1 MATVS
6 PEKARS
12 EIVELLS
19 DTVYQALGLK
29 ESLEDERKAL
39 ETEDMAAIERAVDV
53 KSTCVAKLKVLDQ
66 KRDSLC
72 KSWGFKSGPDQ
83 MQAVIDYCDDAELI
97 RNRWDHLMLVA
108 AESSAMNLTNGAIIR
123 VRQQQFES
131 SLSLLRGRTPRIDTY
146 GQRGKGT
153 GDFGSQSLAQ
163 A

>member
-1 MATVS
+1 MPAVS
-6 PEKARS
+6 FEKARN

-29 ESLEDERKAL
+29 EALEDERKAL
-39 ETEDMAAIERAVDV
+39 ETEDLAALERAVDV
-53 KSTCVAKLKVLDQ
+53 KGTCVEKLKRLDR
-66 KRDSLC
+66 KRDTLC
-72 KSWGFKSGPDQ
+72 TSWGFASGPDQ
-83 MQAVIDYCDDAELI
+83 MQDVIDFCDDADLI
-97 RNRWDHLMLVA
+97 KARWNQLMVIA
-108 AESSAMNLTNGAIIR
+108 AESNAMNLTNGAIIR

-146 GQRGKGT
+146 GQRGNGT

>member
-1 MATVS
+1 MPTVS
-6 PEKARS
+6 PEKARK

-39 ETEDMAAIERAVDV
+39 ETEDMAAIERAVEV
-53 KSTCVAKLKVLDQ
+53 KSTCVEKLKVLDRQ
-66 KRDSLC
+66 RDTLC
-72 KSWGFKSGPDQ
+72 KSWGFESGPDQ
-83 MQAVIDYCDDAELI
+83 MQSVIDFCDDANI
-97 RNRWDHLMLVA
+97 VRNRWDHLMLVA

>member
-1 MATVS
+1 MPTVS
-6 PEKARS
+6 PDKART

-39 ETEDMAAIERAVDV
+39 ETEDMAAIERAVGV
-53 KSTCVAKLKVLDQ
+53 KSVCVEKLKRLDQ
-66 KRDSLC
+66 QRDTLC
-72 KSWGFKSGPDQ
+72 QSWGFESGPDQ
-83 MQAVIDYCDDAELI
+83 MQSVINYCDDADLV

-123 VRQQQFES
+123 IRQQQFES